1 MDNKTII
8 KSEIDVKIRP
18 DKLPYLYSN
27 LQTKNHK
34 LGRISVSKL
43 NQSNINSSSFNL
55 NSNNISL
62 NPLNN
67 ISQNSKANK
76 LNRADYS
83 PIGSP
88 TTTSSNTG
96 LLSNK
101 QSSSYLN
108 KHKISHNI
116 KSNNTLHTNES
127 SSSLIIKKNCNQISN
142 VNINVQLPILE
153 QEKLLVMDK
162 NELLNEIK
170 Y

>member
-1 MDNKTII
+1 MDNKTNI
-8 KSEIDVKIRP
+8 KAEIDLKIRP

-34 LGRISVSKL
+34 LGRISVQ
-43 NQSNINSSSFNL
+43 NQSNINSSEFNI
-55 NSNNISL
+55 NSNNNSL

-83 PIGSP
+83 PIVSP
-88 TTTSSNTG
+88 TNTSSNTG

-101 QSSSYLN
+101 QSSKYLN

-127 SSSLIIKKNCNQISN
+127 NSSIIIKKNCNQISN
-142 VNINVQLPILE
+142 VNINVQLPISE
-153 QEKLLVMDK
+153 QEKLMVMDK
-162 NELLNEIK
+162 NELLNEIQ